1 MTAYLSSSSDS
12 IYSPDSL
19 GWIASEDQL
28 EAINLTAFALKV
40 SAAAIFQSEIFQKLL
55 DDYAVSGVNPEK
67 VFADVSDLGV
77 LGVVNKY
84 AAEFYLSRRTHQ
96 EFLDD
101 YEYLYE
107 NKGLDEH
114 GAVAKL
120 RHPVLVDLGRGNFK
134 LATAITLLR
143 AYYADH
149 PSDDPLELKGYNNA
163 YDRLAADIVESSSD
177 VVAKLYGLMIREA
190 EEWFVSKK
198 AYGDD
203 WKNLSQEFKDALYV
217 TYVNFGHPLMEDLYE
232 KSVKKGKLVYEPQ
245 PALTTGGGTNHLLN
259 ARELGNALGIPG
271 YGEGVSSWSREE
283 LSAVAARSDAMG
295 LAARY
300 ALQEVRRP
308 PGVRIL

>member
-19 GWIASEDQL
+19 GWIASKDQL
-28 EAINLTAFALKV
+28 EAINLTASALKI
-40 SAAAIFQSEIFQKLL
+40 SAAAIAGAMAEESNSYFQSEVFQKLL
-55 DDYAVSGVNPEK
+55 DDYAISGVDPEK
-67 VFADVSDLGV
+67 VFADVSSLGV
-77 LGVVNKY
+77 PGAINKY

-96 EFLDD
+96 EFLED

-143 AYYADH
+143 AYYAEH
-149 PSDDPLELKGYNNA
+149 PSDDPLELKGYSNA

-177 VVAKLYGLMIREA
+177 VVARLYGLMVREA

-217 TYVNFGHPLMEDLYE
+217 TYVNFGRPLMEDLYE
-232 KSVKKGKLVYEPQ
+232 KSAKKENSF
-245 PALTTGGGTNHLLN
+245 T
-259 ARELGNALGIPG
+259 
-271 YGEGVSSWSREE
+271 SRS
-283 LSAVAARSDAMG
+283 LH
-295 LAARY
+295 
-300 ALQEVRRP
+300 
-308 PGVRIL
+308 